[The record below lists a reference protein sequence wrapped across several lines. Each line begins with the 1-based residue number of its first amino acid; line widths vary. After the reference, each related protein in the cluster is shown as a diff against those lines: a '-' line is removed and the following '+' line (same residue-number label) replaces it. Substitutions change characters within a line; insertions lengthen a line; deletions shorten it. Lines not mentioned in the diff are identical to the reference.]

1 MDRGWVTDPATGRR
15 RRKQSWVTFHGTAD
29 EADDRLAELV
39 KAERR
44 GEFIDPSK
52 LTVGEWL
59 AEWST
64 KCIAPTKRRRTVKM
78 YEVMIRTQLVPA
90 LGAIPVQRLK
100 PSDIQKYIADATTNG
115 YAPAT
120 IRMHLAILSGALT
133 QAVTDNLVPR
143 NVVAGVKKPK
153 VQRPEHR
160 VKANTW
166 TATDARTFLA
176 EAAKH
181 GPMVYAYYA
190 TALSTGA
197 RRSELAGLQWDA
209 VDFDR
214 GLITIMQELDL
225 PEGDDTHA
233 TAFGPTKTNTTR
245 VINIGHVVKLLRAHR
260 RHQNEVKMKCGR
272 ADNYEDHDLVFCREH
287 EHLTDAWHKL
297 GQPMYVDGLGP
308 GRMER
313 LIKLA
318 GVKHISPHG
327 LRDTCAS
334 LLSQDGTPVK
344 VIAER
349 LGHARATMTLE
360 RYIAVLPGM
369 QESAGKQ
376 LNALLHG

>member
-1 MDRGWVTDPATGRR
+1 M
-15 RRKQSWVTFHGTAD
+15 
-29 EADDRLAELV
+29 
-39 KAERR
+39 
-44 GEFIDPSK
+44 
-52 LTVGEWL
+52 
-59 AEWST
+59 
-64 KCIAPTKRRRTVKM
+64 
-78 YEVMIRTQLVPA
+78 PA

>member
-181 GPMVYAYYA
+181 GPMVYVYYA